1 MKIKRLYPN
10 LKDLIDVYTG
20 NVKLVDDYSHHI
32 DELIPGTFIKIGVA
46 NGYLD
51 VYALKYGDIKSYVG
65 YFVI

>member
-1 MKIKRLYPN
+1 M
-10 LKDLIDVYTG
+10 KDLIDVYGG
-20 NVKLVDDYSHHI
+20 NVKLIDDFQTHI
-32 DELIPGTFIKIGVA
+32 NELIPGTFIKIGVA